1 MQLNRLIKE
10 LSQENILSPEI
21 KTCIVR
27 ILSRRESRLM
37 LPEEKAR
44 VKIDKQ
50 LRNVGWCIVSRNE
63 YLPNSTVAVKEALMV
78 GNTESD
84 YLLFIDGKAIAVV
97 EAKREENPLGDDV
110 KKQAEDYAVSPQ
122 SWYALWFE
130 KLIPL
135 VYMANGNKI
144 YFKNMLVEDSEYEEL
159 SQMHSPK
166 KMLQMVGKK
175 SEYGVLPLLEK
186 RGLRDCQYNAE
197 IKFEESLKLGNKKNL
212 AVLATGSGKTYLAC
226 LASYRLLNYTST
238 KRILFLVD
246 RNNLARQTETE
257 FSLFDRTENQMR
269 MGDLY
274 TINRLKKETD
284 IKSDIVISTI
294 QKLFAVLTGQD
305 IQESNE
311 DAEDEIAKNDEEKDN
326 NEVVELGDDLKLPP
340 DYFQLIIVDECHRS
354 IYGKWKKVLD
364 YFSSATVLG
373 LTATPTPE
381 AYAYFN
387 NNIIEQ
393 YTYDDSVVDGVN
405 VPPRIYRIITDVT
418 EHGGTIEKGS
428 KVIETAKRS
437 GKSETHNA
445 QTTVEYGSTELDR
458 SIVNKSQIRE
468 VLMAYKKAI
477 YEDLYPEREKK
488 WEYIPKTLI
497 FAKSDSHATD
507 IVEIA
512 KEVFKTEFENDELP
526 ENFVQKITYSSGDS
540 NALIRELRTEKDF
553 RIAVTVT
560 LVATGTDVKPLEVV
574 LFMKDVHSDVLY
586 TQMKG
591 RGCRVISDDKLKEVT
606 PNADTKECYYI
617 VDAVGVTESEK
628 NIPKPGAGQG
638 PKRALSLEH
647 LLERL
652 AHNEVSDDNL
662 MLLRDYC
669 STINRRYEES
679 VLFSRHLDYFITN
692 YGFAPRKLANDINTA
707 FAEGTLVEYI
717 DPSHDN
723 TERMALI
730 YCLIGNLQARNKLLE
745 MQRGYMVESD
755 DRDKVLYAGFS
766 KESARTYIENFEK
779 YLEDNKDSIEAL
791 RIIYNSEDIVI
802 THEML
807 IELRDRLLAESRQ
820 YGVYQIWKNYK
831 ILDEQGDVEVLD
843 GKENVNALTN
853 LIQIVRYAY
862 KKNSKLTSL
871 INGYAQ
877 RFTLYCGQAQR
888 VLTEDQKD
896 IMQQIAEYIINDG
909 AIMVME
915 LNETDTE
922 LWKRA
927 VKSFGGAALAS
938 EIQTLSKFILKV
950 A

>member
-1 MQLNRLIKE
+1 
-10 LSQENILSPEI
+10 
-21 KTCIVR
+21 
-27 ILSRRESRLM
+27 M

-50 LRNVGWCIVSRNE
+50 LRNAGWDIISRNE
-63 YLPNSTVAVKEALMV
+63 YLPNSTTAVKEALMV

-84 YLLFIDGKAIAVV
+84 YLLFVDGKAIAVV
-97 EAKREENPLGDDV
+97 EAKREENPLGDEV

-122 SWYALWFE
+122 TWYALWFE

-166 KMLQMVGKK
+166 KMLQIIGKK
-175 SEYGVLPLLEK
+175 SEYGALPLLEK
-186 RGLRDCQYNAE
+186 RGLRDCQYKAE
-197 IKFEESLKLGNKKNL
+197 TKLEESLKLGNKKNL

-226 LASYRLLNYTST
+226 LASYRLLNYTKT
-238 KRILFLVD
+238 KRILFLAD
-246 RNNLARQTETE
+246 RNNLAKQALSE
-257 FSLFDRTENQMR
+257 FSLFDRTENMQQM
-269 MGDLY
+269 GNLY
-274 TINRLKKETD
+274 TIKRLRKEND
-284 IKSDIVISTI
+284 VNADIVISTI
-294 QKLFAVLTGQD
+294 QKLFAVLTGQT
-305 IQESNE
+305 IQDGNE
-311 DAEDEIAKNDEEKDN
+311 DEEDELAKKNEENDSK
-326 NEVVELGDDLKLPP
+326 EVVELGNDLKLPP

-364 YFSSATVLG
+364 YFSGATVLG

-381 AYAYFN
+381 AYAFFN
-387 NNIIEQ
+387 NNIIEN
-393 YTYDDSVVDGVN
+393 YKYEDSIVDGVN
-405 VPPRIYRIITDVT
+405 VPSRIYRIITDVT
-418 EHGGTIEKGS
+418 AHGGTIEQGA
-428 KVIETAKRS
+428 KVVETAKRT
-437 GKSETHNA
+437 GKSETHA
-445 QTTVEYGSTELDR
+445 APITVEYGSSELDR
-458 SIVNKSQIRE
+458 SVVNKNQIRE
-468 VLMAYKKAI
+468 VLLAYKKAI
-477 YEDLYPEREKK
+477 YEDLYPERDKK

-497 FAKSDSHATD
+497 FAKDDNHATE

-512 KEVFKTEFENDELP
+512 EDVFKTEFENNTLP
-526 ENFVQKITYSSGDS
+526 KNYVQKITYTAGDS
-540 NALIRELRTEKDF
+540 DALITDLRTTKDF

-628 NIPKPGAGQG
+628 HIPKPGVGPG
-638 PKRALSLEH
+638 PKRPLSLEH

-679 VLFSRHLDYFITN
+679 VLFGRHLDYFITS
-692 YGFAPRKLANDINTA
+692 YGFAPRKLANDINSA

-717 DPSHDN
+717 SPSHDN
-723 TERMALI
+723 TARMALI

-745 MQRGYMVESD
+745 MQRGYMVESGD
-755 DRDKVLYAGFS
+755 DDKVLYAGFS
-766 KESARTYIENFEK
+766 KESAKTYIENFEK
-779 YLEDNKDSIEAL
+779 YLDDNKDSIEAL
-791 RIIYNSEDIVI
+791 RVIYNSEDTLI

-807 IELRDRLLAESRQ
+807 MELQDRLLAESRQ
-820 YGVYQIWKNYK
+820 YGAYQIWKNYK
-831 ILDEQGDVEVLD
+831 LLDEQGDVEALD
-843 GKENVNALTN
+843 GKANVNALTN

-862 KKNSKLTSL
+862 KKNQKLTSL

-877 RFTLYCGQAQR
+877 RFSLYCGRAQR

-909 AIMVME
+909 AITVME

-927 VKSFGGAALAS
+927 VKSFGGATLAS

>member
-1 MQLNRLIKE
+1 MVVKSRKE
-10 LSQENILSPEI
+10 DA
-21 KTCIVR
+21 
-27 ILSRRESRLM
+27 M

-50 LRNVGWCIVSRNE
+50 LRNAGWDIISRNE
-63 YLPNSTVAVKEALMV
+63 YLPNSTTAVKEALMV

-84 YLLFIDGKAIAVV
+84 YLLFVDGKAIAVV
-97 EAKREENPLGDDV
+97 EAKREENPLGDEV

-166 KMLQMVGKK
+166 KMLQIIGKK
-175 SEYGVLPLLEK
+175 SEYGALPLLEK
-186 RGLRDCQYNAE
+186 RGLRDCQYKAE
-197 IKFEESLKLGNKKNL
+197 TKLEESLKLGNKKNL

-226 LASYRLLNYTST
+226 LASYRLLNYTQT
-238 KRILFLVD
+238 KRILFLAD
-246 RNNLARQTETE
+246 RNNLAKQALSE
-257 FSLFDRTENQMR
+257 FSLFDRTENMQQM
-269 MGDLY
+269 GNLY
-274 TINRLKKETD
+274 TIKRLRKEND
-284 IKSDIVISTI
+284 VNADIVISTI
-294 QKLFAVLTGQD
+294 QKLFAVLTGQA
-305 IQESNE
+305 IQDGNE
-311 DAEDEIAKNDEEKDN
+311 DEEDELAKKNEEKESK
-326 NEVVELGDDLKLPP
+326 EVVELCNDLKLPP

-364 YFSSATVLG
+364 YFSGATVLG

-381 AYAYFN
+381 AYAFFN
-387 NNIIEQ
+387 NNIIEN
-393 YTYDDSVVDGVN
+393 YKYEDSIVDGVN
-405 VPPRIYRIITDVT
+405 VPSRIYRIITDVT
-418 EHGGTIEKGS
+418 AHGGTIEQGA
-428 KVIETAKRS
+428 KVVETAKRT
-437 GKSETHNA
+437 GKSETHA
-445 QTTVEYGSTELDR
+445 APITVEYGSSELDR
-458 SIVNKSQIRE
+458 SVVNKNQIRE
-468 VLMAYKKAI
+468 VLLAYKKAI
-477 YEDLYPEREKK
+477 YEDLYPERDKK
-488 WEYIPKTLI
+488 WEFIPKTLI
-497 FAKSDSHATD
+497 FAKDDNHAAE

-512 KEVFKTEFENDELP
+512 EDVFKTEFENNTLP
-526 ENFVQKITYSSGDS
+526 KNYVQKITYTAGDS
-540 NALIRELRTEKDF
+540 DALITDLRTTKDF

-591 RGCRVISDDKLKEVT
+591 RGCRIISDDKLKEVT

-628 NIPKPGAGQG
+628 HIPKPGVGPG
-638 PKRALSLEH
+638 PKRPLSLEH

-679 VLFSRHLDYFITN
+679 ILFGRHLDYFITS

-717 DPSHDN
+717 SPSHDN
-723 TERMALI
+723 TARMALI

-745 MQRGYMVESD
+745 MQRGYMVESGD
-755 DRDKVLYAGFS
+755 DDKVLYAGFS
-766 KESARTYIENFEK
+766 KESAKTYIENFEK
-779 YLEDNKDSIEAL
+779 YLDDNKDSIEAL
-791 RIIYNSEDIVI
+791 RIIYNSEDTLI

-807 IELRDRLLAESRQ
+807 MELQDRLLAESRQ
-820 YGVYQIWKNYK
+820 YGAYQIWKNYK
-831 ILDEQGDVEVLD
+831 LLDEQGDVEALD
-843 GKENVNALTN
+843 GKANVNALTN

-862 KKNSKLTSL
+862 KKNQKLTSL

-877 RFTLYCGQAQR
+877 RFSLYCGRAQR

-909 AIMVME
+909 AITVME

-927 VKSFGGAALAS
+927 VKSFGGATLAS

>member
-27 ILSRRESRLM
+27 ILSRKESRLM

-97 EAKREENPLGDDV
+97 EAKREENPLEDDV

-175 SEYGVLPLLEK
+175 SEYGALPLLEK

-305 IQESNE
+305 IQEGNE

-437 GKSETHNA
+437 GKSEIHNA

-497 FAKSDSHATD
+497 FAKNDSHATD

>member
-1 MQLNRLIKE
+1 
-10 LSQENILSPEI
+10 
-21 KTCIVR
+21 
-27 ILSRRESRLM
+27 M

-50 LRNVGWCIVSRNE
+50 LRNAGWDIVARNE
-63 YLPNSTVAVKEALMV
+63 YLPNSTSAVKEALMR

-97 EAKREENPLGDDV
+97 EAKREENPLGDEV

-122 SWYALWFE
+122 AWYGLWFE

-144 YFKNMLVEDSEYEEL
+144 YFKNMLVEGSDYEEL

-166 KMLQMVGKK
+166 KMLQIIGKK
-175 SEYGVLPLLEK
+175 SEYGALPIIEK
-186 RGLRDCQYNAE
+186 RGLRDCQYRAE
-197 IKFEESLKLGNKKNL
+197 VKFEESLKMGNKKNL

-226 LASYRLLNYTST
+226 LASYRLLNYTPT

-246 RNNLARQTETE
+246 RNNLARQTESE
-257 FSLFDRTENQMR
+257 FSVFDRTEGQQK
-269 MGDLY
+269 MGNLY
-274 TINRLKKETD
+274 TINRLKKEED
-284 IKSDIVISTI
+284 IKGDIVISTI
-294 QKLFAVLTGQD
+294 QKLFCVLTGQVISD
-305 IQESNE
+305 SDE
-311 DAEDEIAKNDEEKDN
+311 DAEDEKAKEDEEKN
-326 NEVVELGDDLKLPP
+326 SKTVIELGNDLKLPP

-364 YFSSATVLG
+364 YFSGATVLG

-387 NNIIEQ
+387 KNVIEE

-405 VPPRIYRIITDVT
+405 VPPRVYRIITDVT
-418 EHGGTIEKGS
+418 AHGGTIEKGT
-428 KVIETAKRS
+428 KIIETAKRTR
-437 GKSETHNA
+437 KSETIDVG
-445 QTTVEYGSTELDR
+445 TSVEYGATELDR
-458 SIVNKSQIRE
+458 SVVNKKQIKE
-468 VLMAYKKAI
+468 VLMAYKKSI
-477 YEDLYPEREKK
+477 YEDLYPNREKK

-497 FAKSDSHATD
+497 FAKDDNHATE
-507 IVEIA
+507 IVDIA
-512 KEVFKTEFENDELP
+512 KDVFKSEFENEAIP
-526 ENFVQKITYSSGDS
+526 EKFVQKITYSAGDS
-540 NALIRELRTEKDF
+540 NALIRDLRTEKEF

-628 NIPKPGAGQG
+628 HIPKPGPDGSG
-638 PKRALSLEH
+638 KKNLSLEH

-652 AHNEVSDDNL
+652 AHNEVSDENL

-679 VLFSRHLDYFITN
+679 VLFGRHLDYFITN
-692 YGFAPRKLANDINTA
+692 FGFAPRKLANDINTA
-707 FAEGTLVEYI
+707 FAQGTLIEYTS
-717 DPSHDN
+717 PSHDN
-723 TERMALI
+723 SMRIALI

-745 MQRGYMVESD
+745 MQRGYLIETD
-755 DRDKVLYAGFS
+755 DDDQVLYAGFS
-766 KESARTYIENFEK
+766 KESAKTYIENFEK
-779 YLEDNKDSIEAL
+779 YLEEHKDDIEAL
-791 RIIYNSEDIVI
+791 RIIYNSEDKVI
-802 THEML
+802 THDML
-807 IELRDRLLAESRQ
+807 MELRDRLLSESRQ

-831 ILDEQGDVEVLD
+831 LLDDQGDVEVLD
-843 GKENVNALTN
+843 GKANVNALTN

-862 KKNSKLTSL
+862 KKNQKLTSL

-877 RFTLYCGQAQR
+877 RFSLYCGQNQR
-888 VLTEDQKD
+888 VLLEEQKD
-896 IMQQIAEYIINDG
+896 VMQQIADYIINDG
-909 AIMVME
+909 AITVME

-922 LWKRA
+922 LWKKA
-927 VKSFGGAALAS
+927 VKSFGGKTLAS
-938 EIQTLSKFILKV
+938 EIETLSKFILKV

>member
-1 MQLNRLIKE
+1 M
-10 LSQENILSPEI
+10 
-21 KTCIVR
+21 VV
-27 ILSRRESRLM
+27 ESRKEKAM

-50 LRNVGWCIVSRNE
+50 LRNAGWDIISRNE
-63 YLPNSTVAVKEALMV
+63 YLPNSTTAIKEALMI

-130 KLIPL
+130 NLISL
-135 VYMANGNKI
+135 VYLANGNKI
-144 YFKNMLVEDSEYEEL
+144 YFKNMLVPDSEYEEL

-166 KMLQMVGKK
+166 KMLQIVGKK
-175 SEYGVLPLLEK
+175 SEYGALPLLEK
-186 RGLRDCQYNAE
+186 KGLRDCQYNAE
-197 IKFEESLKLGNKKNL
+197 TKFEESLKLGNRKNL
-212 AVLATGSGKTYLAC
+212 AVLATGAGKTYLAC
-226 LASYRLLNYTST
+226 LASYRLLNYAST
-238 KRILFLVD
+238 KRILFLAD
-246 RNNLARQTETE
+246 RNNLARQAESE
-257 FSLFDRTENQMR
+257 FNVFDRTENQQK

-274 TINRLKKETD
+274 TIKRLKKEND
-284 IKSDIVISTI
+284 IKGDIVISTI

-311 DAEDEIAKNDEEKDN
+311 DEEDEIVKKDEEKDSK
-326 NEVVELGDDLKLPP
+326 EIVELGETLKLPP

-354 IYGKWKKVLD
+354 IYGKWRQVLD
-364 YFSSATVLG
+364 YFSDATVLG

-381 AYAYFN
+381 AYAFFN

-418 EHGGTIEKGS
+418 AHGGTIEKGS
-428 KVIETAKRS
+428 KIIETAKRT
-437 GKSETHNA
+437 GKSEIHAAEIN
-445 QTTVEYGSTELDR
+445 VEYGSIELDR
-458 SIVNKSQIRE
+458 SVVNKNQIRE
-468 VLMAYKKAI
+468 VLMAYKNAI
-477 YEDLYPEREKK
+477 YEDLYPERDKK

-497 FAKSDSHATD
+497 FAKDDNHATE

-512 KEVFKTEFENDELP
+512 QDVFKTEFANEELP
-526 ENFVQKITYSSGDS
+526 ENYVQKITYSAGDS
-540 NALIRELRTEKDF
+540 NALIRDLRTEKDF

-591 RGCRVISDDKLKEVT
+591 RGCRVISDDKLREVT

-628 NIPKPGAGQG
+628 HIPKPNVGPG
-638 PKRALSLEH
+638 PKKHLSLEH

-652 AHNEVSDDNL
+652 AHNEVSDENL

-669 STINRRYEES
+669 ASINRRYEES
-679 VLFSRHLDYFITN
+679 VLFGRHLDIFITN

-707 FAEGTLVEYI
+707 FAAGTMVEYVS
-717 DPSHDN
+717 PSHDN

-755 DRDKVLYAGFS
+755 DEDHVLYAGFS
-766 KESARTYIENFEK
+766 KESAKNYIENFEK
-779 YLEDNKDSIEAL
+779 YLENNKDSIEAL
-791 RIIYNSEDIVI
+791 RIIYNSEDTVI
-802 THEML
+802 THDML
-807 IELRDRLLAESRQ
+807 MELRDRLLAESRQ

-831 ILDEQGDVEVLD
+831 LLDEQGNVELPD
-843 GKENVNALTN
+843 GKTNVNALTN

-862 KKNSKLTSL
+862 KKNQKLTSL
-871 INGYAQ
+871 ITGYAQ
-877 RFTLYCGQAQR
+877 RFSLYCGQNQR
-888 VLTEDQKD
+888 VLSEEQKD
-896 IMQQIAEYIINDG
+896 IMQQIADYIINDG
-909 AIMVME
+909 AISVMD

-927 VKSFGGAALAS
+927 VKSFGGTTLAG
-938 EIQTLSKFILKV
+938 EIQTLSQFILKV

>member
-1 MQLNRLIKE
+1 
-10 LSQENILSPEI
+10 
-21 KTCIVR
+21 
-27 ILSRRESRLM
+27 M

-50 LRNVGWCIVSRNE
+50 LRNAGWDIISRNE
-63 YLPNSTVAVKEALMV
+63 YLPNSTTAVKEALMV

-84 YLLFIDGKAIAVV
+84 YLLFVDGKAIAVV
-97 EAKREENPLGDDV
+97 EAKREENPLGDEV

-166 KMLQMVGKK
+166 KMLQIIGKK
-175 SEYGVLPLLEK
+175 SEYGALPLLEK
-186 RGLRDCQYNAE
+186 RGLRDCQYKAE
-197 IKFEESLKLGNKKNL
+197 TKLEESLKLGNKKNL

-226 LASYRLLNYTST
+226 LASYRLLNYTQT
-238 KRILFLVD
+238 KRILFLAD
-246 RNNLARQTETE
+246 RNNLAKQALSE
-257 FSLFDRTENQMR
+257 FSLFDRTENMQQM
-269 MGDLY
+269 GNLY
-274 TINRLKKETD
+274 TIKRLRKEND
-284 IKSDIVISTI
+284 VNADIVISTI
-294 QKLFAVLTGQD
+294 QKLFAVLTGQA
-305 IQESNE
+305 IQDGNE
-311 DAEDEIAKNDEEKDN
+311 DEEDELAKKNEEKESK
-326 NEVVELGDDLKLPP
+326 EVVELGNDLKLPP

-364 YFSSATVLG
+364 YFSGATVLG

-381 AYAYFN
+381 AYAFFN
-387 NNIIEQ
+387 NNIIEN
-393 YTYDDSVVDGVN
+393 YKYEDSIVDGVN
-405 VPPRIYRIITDVT
+405 VPSRIYRIITDVT
-418 EHGGTIEKGS
+418 AHGGTIEQGA
-428 KVIETAKRS
+428 KVVETAKRT
-437 GKSETHNA
+437 GKSETHA
-445 QTTVEYGSTELDR
+445 APITVEYGSSELDR
-458 SIVNKSQIRE
+458 SVVNKNQIRE
-468 VLMAYKKAI
+468 VLLAYKKAI
-477 YEDLYPEREKK
+477 YEDLYPERDKK

-497 FAKSDSHATD
+497 FAKDDNHATE

-512 KEVFKTEFENDELP
+512 EDVFKTEFENNTLP
-526 ENFVQKITYSSGDS
+526 KNYVQKITYTAGDS
-540 NALIRELRTEKDF
+540 DALITDLRTTKDF

-628 NIPKPGAGQG
+628 HIPKPGVGPG
-638 PKRALSLEH
+638 PKRPLSLEH

-679 VLFSRHLDYFITN
+679 VLFGRHLDYFITS

-717 DPSHDN
+717 SPSHDN
-723 TERMALI
+723 TARMALI

-745 MQRGYMVESD
+745 MQRGYMVESGD
-755 DRDKVLYAGFS
+755 DDKVLYAGFS
-766 KESARTYIENFEK
+766 KESAKTYIENFEK

-791 RIIYNSEDIVI
+791 RIIYNSEDTLI

-807 IELRDRLLAESRQ
+807 MELQDRLLAESRQ
-820 YGVYQIWKNYK
+820 YGAYQIWKNYK
-831 ILDEQGDVEVLD
+831 LLDEQGDVEALD
-843 GKENVNALTN
+843 GKANVNALTN

-862 KKNSKLTSL
+862 KKNQKLTSL

-877 RFTLYCGQAQR
+877 RFSLYCGRAQR

-909 AIMVME
+909 AITVME

-927 VKSFGGAALAS
+927 VKSFGGATLAS